1 LRASRRSKRFNGRW
15 TSPTAAPAP
24 RPLAPPTAGEDTSNP
39 DSDDPSEVAVALD
52 EADDGLADAIESAL
66 AGRSAIVAVGVPT
79 CASPRY
85 SPRERTRGGTWRVA
99 CRPGVA
105 DALGRAFVLGT
116 AVAEAVAEG
125 AIELRT
131 VADEPDVQ
139 RILFAS
145 PDRIDA
151 VVGPEKDRTLVPR
164 RRRNES
170 RPRAER
176 CASGSRRRRPRPS
189 MPARSRLLAAACET
203 LDDRFADDVAAVLDA
218 LPYGA
223 VGRTGEVTDRTL
235 LVALA
240 ARHDHLLWDLRR
252 WIGDG
257 ADGERRRRRDRRWT
271 GPHRRPAS
279 PRAARPDRGDQDA
292 RGRRPPASSGSGRS
306 TTRCS
311 ARRQKRCSACSA
323 GGSRSRSTR
332 TGGSDSRPAAT
343 SGDRS
348 GSGRDVTRTNS
359 RQRPRTGMPN
369 FSDRVE
375 RISISGIREVFEA
388 AGDDAINRARP
399 ARLPDARTTRGRRRS
414 MPSKPGRPTPT
425 PKIRALG
432 RFARRS
438 PKTPDGSGDR
448 PRPE

>member
-1 LRASRRSKRFNGRW
+1 LRF
-15 TSPTAAPAP
+15 SPILAA
-24 RPLAPPTAGEDTSNP
+24 
-39 DSDDPSEVAVALD
+39 
-52 EADDGLADAIESAL
+52 
-66 AGRSAIVAVGVPT
+66 
-79 CASPRY
+79 
-85 SPRERTRGGTWRVA
+85 RERTRGGTWRVA

-151 VVGPEKDRTLVPR
+151 VVGPEKDRTLVTEEAPKR
-164 RRRNES
+164 VT
-170 RPRAER
+170 PAGRAVRER
-176 CASGSRRRRPRPS
+176 FAAATPETVD

-292 RGRRPPASSGSGRS
+292 RGRRRPQLRLRAVDDALLRATPEEVLSVLRGRFRAPGRRGRAGP
-306 TTRCS
+306 TA
-311 ARRQKRCSACSA
+311 ARPRR
-323 GGSRSRSTR
+323 
-332 TGGSDSRPAAT
+332 AAT
-343 SGDRS
+343 GL
-348 GSGRDVTRTNS
+348 G
-359 RQRPRTGMPN
+359 
-369 FSDRVE
+369 
-375 RISISGIREVFEA
+375 A
-388 AGDDAINRARP
+388 DA
-399 ARLPDARTTRGRRRS
+399 T
-414 MPSKPGRPTPT
+414 
-425 PKIRALG
+425 
-432 RFARRS
+432 
-438 PKTPDGSGDR
+438 
-448 PRPE
+448 